1 MVDDPDANSLSVP
14 VCQTGE
20 FALAA
25 PITTGVRISAPV
37 IADGTVG
44 EQVQLPISAS
54 PYTPSLGLDSYQFT
68 LTYDPN
74 VVEITGVSQDG
85 TLSSE
90 WTVTADT
97 TVAGQIHVVANGASP
112 LPDEGG
118 SLINLTGQLIS
129 AGANTPLTFFEVT
142 FNEGETPAYSQPG
155 FLAIES
161 QNLLYLP
168 LLTKPH
174 VVAQ

>member
-1 MVDDPDANSLSVP
+1 M
-14 VCQTGE
+14 
-20 FALAA
+20 
-25 PITTGVRISAPV
+25 